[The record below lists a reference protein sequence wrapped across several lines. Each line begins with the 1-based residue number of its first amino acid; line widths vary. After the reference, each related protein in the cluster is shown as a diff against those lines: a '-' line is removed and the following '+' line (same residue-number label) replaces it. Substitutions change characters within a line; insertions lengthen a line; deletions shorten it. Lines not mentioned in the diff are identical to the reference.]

1 MIFTKNEFII
11 ALIVIIVSEII
22 ISYKAYNTKLKRGI
36 IQGIDMCKNFLD
48 YLVSTK
54 NKSNNREK
62 DVEDFLNDKFGRS
75 SKFLRDE

>member
-11 ALIVIIVSEII
+11 ALIVIIISEII
-22 ISYKAYNTKLKRGI
+22 ISYKAYNTGLKRGI

-48 YLVSTK
+48 FIVSA
-54 NKSNNREK
+54 KSNNREK

>member
-11 ALIVIIVSEII
+11 ALIVIIVSEIV
-22 ISYKAYNTKLKRGI
+22 ISYKAYNAGLKRGI

-48 YLVSTK
+48 FIVSTK
-54 NKSNNREK
+54 NKGNREK
-62 DVEDFLNDKFGRS
+62 DVEDFLNGKFGRS

>member
-11 ALIVIIVSEII
+11 ALIVIIISEII
-22 ISYKAYNTKLKRGI
+22 IAYKAYNVGLKNGI
-36 IQGIDMCKNFLD
+36 IQGIDMTKNFLD

-54 NKSNNREK
+54 NKGNKEK
-62 DVEDFLNDKFGRS
+62 EIKEFLNDKYGRS

>member
-11 ALIVIIVSEII
+11 ALIVIIISEII
-22 ISYKAYNTKLKRGI
+22 ISYKAYNTGLKRGI

-54 NKSNNREK
+54 NKGNREK